1 MRKRQSGRKFNRESG
16 QRRALLKGLAASLIL
31 KEKIQTTEAKAKEV
45 SSYVEKFVTIAKKG
59 DLNSKRRLLQF
70 FPLKVVK
77 KITGEIAPRYQERRG
92 GYTRVI
98 KLGQRLSD
106 GSRMAIIEFI
116 K

>member
-16 QRRALLKGLAASLIL
+16 QRTALLKGLATALIL
-31 KEKIQTTEAKAKEV
+31 KERIQTTEAKAKEV

-59 DLNSKRRLLQF
+59 DLNSKRRLLRF
-70 FPLKVVK
+70 LAPKVVK
-77 KITGEIAPRYQERRG
+77 KLIQELTPRYQARQG

-98 KLGQRLSD
+98 KLGQRFSD
-106 GSRMAIIEFI
+106 GSRMALIEFI

>member
-16 QRRALLKGLAASLIL
+16 QRRALLKGLATALIL
-31 KEKIQTTEAKAKEV
+31 KERIQTTEAKAKEA
-45 SSYVEKFVTIAKKG
+45 SSYVEKFITIAKKG

-70 FPLKVVK
+70 FAPKVVK
-77 KITGEIAPRYQERRG
+77 KLTQEIVTRYQARKG

-98 KLGQRLSD
+98 KLGQRFSD
-106 GSRMAIIEFI
+106 GSRMALIEFI

>member
-16 QRRALLKGLAASLIL
+16 QRTALLKGLATALIL
-31 KEKIQTTEAKAKEV
+31 KERIQTTEAKAKEV

-59 DLNSKRRLLQF
+59 DLNSKRRLLRF
-70 FPLKVVK
+70 LAPKVVK
-77 KITGEIAPRYQERRG
+77 KLTQEITPRYQARHG

-98 KLGQRLSD
+98 KLGQRFSD
-106 GSRMAIIEFI
+106 GSRMALIEFI